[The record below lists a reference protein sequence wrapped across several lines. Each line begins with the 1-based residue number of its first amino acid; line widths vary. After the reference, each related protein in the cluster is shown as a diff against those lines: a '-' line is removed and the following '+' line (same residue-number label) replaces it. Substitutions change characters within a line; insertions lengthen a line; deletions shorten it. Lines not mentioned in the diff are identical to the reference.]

1 MPFKSGSLAG
11 REISCD
17 NKGFSGSKL
26 DAEEKENKRGGS
38 WFDWW
43 F

>member
-1 MPFKSGSLAG
+1 MPFRSGSLAR

-17 NKGFSGSKL
+17 NKVFSGSKL
-26 DAEEKENKRGGS
+26 DAEEKTNKGGGS
-38 WFDWW
+38 WFDWL